1 MQCINNFLT
10 PFYIHA
16 ENQAMYER
24 YLKNIYNN
32 IGRNNDFAE
41 MYRNKMEWFFKV
53 ERERYRRETEE
64 MVIEQQV

>member
-1 MQCINNFLT
+1 MDKSAVDEIK
-10 PFYIHA
+10 PYDI
-16 ENQAMYER
+16 
-24 YLKNIYNN
+24 KNIYNN

-41 MYRNKMEWFFKV
+41 MYRNKMEWLFKV